1 MIACFALAEPM
12 AAQDPDRPPDATQ
25 RYWPSTVPRWIGL
38 ALFVYASVAVLAQAK
53 NFLVPVVL
61 AFLLAM
67 VFAPLRRFLGRRG
80 IPSAVSSFV
89 IVLMLLAGFFAVVA
103 ALAMP
108 VSTWI
113 ENAPK
118 IERQVQAKLRDL
130 SASINGIYEANKS
143 LQQAAAPEEPGK
155 ADVQQVEMAG
165 DGVFTNAVLL
175 APSVM
180 TQFLFTFVLLLFLLA
195 SGDMFYEKLVHVIPT
210 LKDKRRAVRI
220 VYGIERQLSR
230 YLMTITLINAGL
242 GICVGVA
249 MWQLGMPSPLVFGV
263 IAFVFNYIP
272 YLGAIGGAFLA
283 GAVALVAIDGVSWTF
298 IVAAV
303 YLGLTAIEGQFVT
316 PYFVGRKLRVNTV
329 MVFLA
334 VSFWAWLWSAVG
346 MIVAVPLLVTVKTF
360 CDHIDVLHDLGDF
373 LSERHAESEP
383 DPRELPTR
391 YRS

>member
-1 MIACFALAEPM
+1 M
-12 AAQDPDRPPDATQ
+12 
-25 RYWPSTVPRWIGL
+25 
-38 ALFVYASVAVLAQAK
+38 LFVYASVAVLAQAK

-67 VFAPLRRFLGRRG
+67 VFAPLRRLLARRG
-80 IPSAVSSFV
+80 IPSGVSSLA
-89 IVLMLLAGFFAVVA
+89 IVLLLLAAFLSIAT

-108 VSTWI
+108 MSTWV

-118 IERQVQAKLRDL
+118 IERQIQEKITHL
-130 SASINGIYEANKS
+130 SASLNGLYEANERI
-143 LQQAAAPEEPGK
+143 QEVTAADKPGSTK
-155 ADVQQVEMAG
+155 VQKVEMAG
-165 DGVFTNAVLL
+165 NGVITNAVLL

-220 VYGIERQLSR
+220 VYGIERQLSQ

-242 GICVGVA
+242 GVCVGFA
-249 MWQLGMPSPLVFGV
+249 MWSLGMPSPLIFGV
-263 IAFVFNYIP
+263 IAFVFNFIP
-272 YLGAIGGAFLA
+272 YLGAIGGVAIA
-283 GAVALVAIDGVSWTF
+283 GAVALVVFDGVGWAPL
-298 IVAAV
+298 VAGV

-360 CDHIDVLHDLGDF
+360 CDHIEELHDLGDF
-373 LSERHAESEP
+373 LSERHAENEA
-383 DPRELPTR
+383 PTQEAMSR
-391 YRS
+391 QR